1 MYNNISN
8 KNNSNS
14 NINNFIKTGFP
25 KLLKPFEG
33 SIKDIEKITKS
44 FGLAIKIHSDI
55 IRKYQSDNTEPQ
67 INHSLRVA
75 LILSDEIKMS
85 ESDLVCSAL
94 LHDIF
99 NKDELT
105 QDVKDYIKKEISER
119 VYKTISFF
127 NKKTTATTMT
137 TTTTTAATTKKNQDK
152 SSTTASTIE
161 KQLSKIKQADSFVKS
176 IILAER
182 LDDIRSLKNSRR
194 KDKISRFKEET
205 KKYFLPLAEQ
215 TNEKIMLKLE
225 IALYE
230 LK

>member
-1 MYNNISN
+1 MYNNIGN

-14 NINNFIKTGFP
+14 NINNFIKAGFP

-75 LILSDEIKMS
+75 LILSDEIKIN

-99 NKDELT
+99 NKDELA

-127 NKKTTATTMT
+127 NKKTMT
-137 TTTTTAATTKKNQDK
+137 TTAMKKNQDK
-152 SSTTASTIE
+152 SSSASASAIE

-215 TNEKIMLKLE
+215 TNEKIMLKLI

>member
-1 MYNNISN
+1 MYNNIGN
-8 KNNSNS
+8 TNNSNS
-14 NINNFIKTGFP
+14 NINNFIKAGFP

-75 LILSDEIKMS
+75 LILSDEIKIN

-99 NKDELT
+99 NKDELA

-119 VYKTISFF
+119 DYKTISFF
-127 NKKTTATTMT
+127 NKKTT
-137 TTTTTAATTKKNQDK
+137 TTAMKKNQDK
-152 SSTTASTIE
+152 SSSVSAIE

-194 KDKISRFKEET
+194 KDKIARFKEET

-215 TNEKIMLKLE
+215 TNEKIMLKLI

>member
-1 MYNNISN
+1 MYNNIGN
-8 KNNSNS
+8 TNNSNS
-14 NINNFIKTGFP
+14 NINNFIKAGFP

-33 SIKDIEKITKS
+33 SIKDIENITKS

-55 IRKYQSDNTEPQ
+55 IRKYQSDNIEPQ

-75 LILSDEIKMS
+75 LILSDEIKIN

-99 NKDELT
+99 NKDELA

-127 NKKTTATTMT
+127 NKKTT
-137 TTTTTAATTKKNQDK
+137 TTTAMKKNQDK
-152 SSTTASTIE
+152 SSSASAIE

-194 KDKISRFKEET
+194 KDKIARFKEET

-215 TNEKIMLKLE
+215 TNEKIMLKLI

>member
-1 MYNNISN
+1 MYNNIGN

-14 NINNFIKTGFP
+14 NINNFIKAGFP

-44 FGLAIKIHSDI
+44 FGLAIKIHSEI

-75 LILSDEIKMS
+75 LILSDEIKIN

-99 NKDELT
+99 NKDELA

-127 NKKTTATTMT
+127 NKKTMT
-137 TTTTTAATTKKNQDK
+137 TTTTAMKKNQDK
-152 SSTTASTIE
+152 SSSSSASAIE

-215 TNEKIMLKLE
+215 TNEKIMLKLI

>member
-1 MYNNISN
+1 MYDNIDN
-8 KNNSNS
+8 K
-14 NINNFIKTGFP
+14 NNFIKSGFT
-25 KLLKPFEG
+25 KLLKPFEE

-44 FGLAIKIHSDI
+44 FGLAIKIHNEI
-55 IRKYQSDNTEPQ
+55 IRKYQSDVTEPQ

-75 LILSDEIKMS
+75 LILSEEIKMND
-85 ESDLVCSAL
+85 SDLVCSAL

-99 NKDELT
+99 NKVDLSQEIR
-105 QDVKDYIKKEISER
+105 DHIKIEIGDK

-127 NKKTTATTMT
+127 SKK
-137 TTTTTAATTKKNQDK
+137 TKKNNEK
-152 SSTTASTIE
+152 SSSSAGAGAAGAIE
-161 KQLSKIKQADSFVKS
+161 IQISKIKKADMHVKC

-194 KDKISRFKEET
+194 KDKIARFKEET
-205 KKYFLPLAEQ
+205 QKYFLPLAEQ
-215 TNEKIMLKLE
+215 TNEKILLKLI

>member
-1 MYNNISN
+1 MYNNIGN
-8 KNNSNS
+8 TNNSNS
-14 NINNFIKTGFP
+14 NINNFIKAGFP

-75 LILSDEIKMS
+75 LILSDEIKIN

-99 NKDELT
+99 NKDELA

-127 NKKTTATTMT
+127 NKKTT
-137 TTTTTAATTKKNQDK
+137 TTAMKKNQDK
-152 SSTTASTIE
+152 SSSASASAIE

-215 TNEKIMLKLE
+215 TNEKIMLKLI

>member
-1 MYNNISN
+1 MYNNIGN

-14 NINNFIKTGFP
+14 NINNFIKAGFP

-44 FGLAIKIHSDI
+44 FGLAIKIHSEI

-75 LILSDEIKMS
+75 LILSDEIKIN

-99 NKDELT
+99 NKDELA

-127 NKKTTATTMT
+127 NKKTT
-137 TTTTTAATTKKNQDK
+137 TTTTAMKKNQDK
-152 SSTTASTIE
+152 SSASVSASAIE

-215 TNEKIMLKLE
+215 TNEKIMLKLI

>member
-1 MYNNISN
+1 MYNNIGN
-8 KNNSNS
+8 TNNSNS
-14 NINNFIKTGFP
+14 NINNFIKAGFP

-55 IRKYQSDNTEPQ
+55 IRKYQSDNIEPQ

-75 LILSDEIKMS
+75 LILSDEIKIN

-99 NKDELT
+99 NKDELA

-127 NKKTTATTMT
+127 NKKTT
-137 TTTTTAATTKKNQDK
+137 TTAMKKNQDK
-152 SSTTASTIE
+152 SSSVSAIE

-194 KDKISRFKEET
+194 KDKIARFKEET

-215 TNEKIMLKLE
+215 TNEKIMLKLI

>member
-1 MYNNISN
+1 MYNNIGN

-14 NINNFIKTGFP
+14 NINNFIKAGFP

-55 IRKYQSDNTEPQ
+55 LRKYQSDNTEPQ

-75 LILSDEIKMS
+75 LILSDEIKIN

-99 NKDELT
+99 NKDELA

-127 NKKTTATTMT
+127 NKKTT
-137 TTTTTAATTKKNQDK
+137 TTTAMKKNQDK
-152 SSTTASTIE
+152 SSSASALAIE

-215 TNEKIMLKLE
+215 TNQKIMLKLI

>member
-1 MYNNISN
+1 MYNNIGN
-8 KNNSNS
+8 TNNSNS
-14 NINNFIKTGFP
+14 NINNFIKAGFP

-75 LILSDEIKMS
+75 LILSDEIKIN

-99 NKDELT
+99 NKDELA

-127 NKKTTATTMT
+127 NKKTMT
-137 TTTTTAATTKKNQDK
+137 TTTTAMKKNQDK
-152 SSTTASTIE
+152 SSSASAIE

-194 KDKISRFKEET
+194 KDKIARFKEET

-215 TNEKIMLKLE
+215 TNEKIMLKLI

>member
-1 MYNNISN
+1 MYNNIGN
-8 KNNSNS
+8 TNNSNS
-14 NINNFIKTGFP
+14 NINNFIKAGFP

-55 IRKYQSDNTEPQ
+55 IRKYQLDNTEPQ

-75 LILSDEIKMS
+75 LILSDEIKIN

-99 NKDELT
+99 NKDELA

-127 NKKTTATTMT
+127 NKKI
-137 TTTTTAATTKKNQDK
+137 TTTAMKKNQDK
-152 SSTTASTIE
+152 SSSASAIE

-194 KDKISRFKEET
+194 KDKIARFKEET

-215 TNEKIMLKLE
+215 TNEKIMLKLI

>member
-1 MYNNISN
+1 MYNNIGN
-8 KNNSNS
+8 TNNSNS
-14 NINNFIKTGFP
+14 NINNFIKAGFP

-55 IRKYQSDNTEPQ
+55 IRKYQSDNIEPQ

-75 LILSDEIKMS
+75 LILSDEIKIN

-99 NKDELT
+99 NKDELA

-127 NKKTTATTMT
+127 NKKTT
-137 TTTTTAATTKKNQDK
+137 TTAMKKNQDK
-152 SSTTASTIE
+152 SSSASAIE

-215 TNEKIMLKLE
+215 TNEKIMLKLI

>member
-1 MYNNISN
+1 MYNNIGN

-14 NINNFIKTGFP
+14 NINNFIKAGFP

-44 FGLAIKIHSDI
+44 FGLAIKIHSEI
-55 IRKYQSDNTEPQ
+55 IRKYQSDNIEPQ

-75 LILSDEIKMS
+75 LILSDEIKIN

-99 NKDELT
+99 NKDELA

-127 NKKTTATTMT
+127 NKKTT
-137 TTTTTAATTKKNQDK
+137 TTTTAMKKNQDK
-152 SSTTASTIE
+152 SSASVSASAIE

-215 TNEKIMLKLE
+215 TNEKIMLKLI

>member
-1 MYNNISN
+1 MYNNIGN

-14 NINNFIKTGFP
+14 NINNFIKAGFP

-75 LILSDEIKMS
+75 LILSDEIKIN

-99 NKDELT
+99 NKDELA

-127 NKKTTATTMT
+127 NKKTMT
-137 TTTTTAATTKKNQDK
+137 TAMKKNQDK
-152 SSTTASTIE
+152 SSSASAIE

-215 TNEKIMLKLE
+215 TNEKIMLKLI

>member
-1 MYNNISN
+1 MYNNIGN

-14 NINNFIKTGFP
+14 NINNFIKAGFP

-44 FGLAIKIHSDI
+44 FGLAIKIHSEI

-75 LILSDEIKMS
+75 LILSDEIKIN

-99 NKDELT
+99 NKDELA

-127 NKKTTATTMT
+127 NKKTMT
-137 TTTTTAATTKKNQDK
+137 TTTTAMKKNQDK
-152 SSTTASTIE
+152 SSASVSASAIE

-215 TNEKIMLKLE
+215 TNEKIMLKLI

>member
-1 MYNNISN
+1 MYNNIGN
-8 KNNSNS
+8 TNNSNS
-14 NINNFIKTGFP
+14 NINNFIKAGFP

-55 IRKYQSDNTEPQ
+55 IRKYQSDNIEPQ

-75 LILSDEIKMS
+75 LILSDEIKIN

-99 NKDELT
+99 NKDELA

-127 NKKTTATTMT
+127 NKKI
-137 TTTTTAATTKKNQDK
+137 TTTAMKKNQDK
-152 SSTTASTIE
+152 SSSASASAIE

-215 TNEKIMLKLE
+215 TNEKIMLKLI

>member
-1 MYNNISN
+1 
-8 KNNSNS
+8 
-14 NINNFIKTGFP
+14 
-25 KLLKPFEG
+25 
-33 SIKDIEKITKS
+33 
-44 FGLAIKIHSDI
+44 
-55 IRKYQSDNTEPQ
+55 
-67 INHSLRVA
+67 
-75 LILSDEIKMS
+75 
-85 ESDLVCSAL
+85 LVCSAL

-99 NKDELT
+99 NKDELA

-127 NKKTTATTMT
+127 NKKTT
-137 TTTTTAATTKKNQDK
+137 TTAMKKNQDK
-152 SSTTASTIE
+152 SSSASAIE

-194 KDKISRFKEET
+194 KDKIARFKEET

-215 TNEKIMLKLE
+215 TNEKIMLKLI

>member
-1 MYNNISN
+1 MYNNIGN

-14 NINNFIKTGFP
+14 NINNFIKAGFP

-75 LILSDEIKMS
+75 LILSDEIKIN

-99 NKDELT
+99 NKDELA

-127 NKKTTATTMT
+127 NKKTMT
-137 TTTTTAATTKKNQDK
+137 TTTTTAMKKNQDK
-152 SSTTASTIE
+152 SSSSSSASAIE

-215 TNEKIMLKLE
+215 TNEKIMLKLI

>member
-1 MYNNISN
+1 MYDNIDN
-8 KNNSNS
+8 K
-14 NINNFIKTGFP
+14 NNFIKSGFT
-25 KLLKPFEG
+25 KLLKPFEE

-44 FGLAIKIHSDI
+44 FGLAIKIHNEI
-55 IRKYQSDNTEPQ
+55 IRKYQSDVTEPQ

-75 LILSDEIKMS
+75 LILSEEIKMND
-85 ESDLVCSAL
+85 SDLVCSAL

-99 NKDELT
+99 NKEDLSQEIR
-105 QDVKDYIKKEISER
+105 DHIKIEIGDR

-127 NKKTTATTMT
+127 SKK
-137 TTTTTAATTKKNQDK
+137 TKKNNEK
-152 SSTTASTIE
+152 SSSSAGAGAAGAIE
-161 KQLSKIKQADSFVKS
+161 IQISKIKKADMHVKC

-194 KDKISRFKEET
+194 KDKIARFKEET
-205 KKYFLPLAEQ
+205 QKYFLPLAEQ
-215 TNEKIMLKLE
+215 TNEKILLKLI

>member
-1 MYNNISN
+1 MYNNIDKNN
-8 KNNSNS
+8 KNY
-14 NINNFIKTGFP
+14 NFIKIGFP

-55 IRKYQSDNTEPQ
+55 IRKYQADNIEPQ

-75 LILSDEIKMS
+75 LILSEEIKMN
-85 ESDLVCSAL
+85 ESDLVCSAI

-99 NKDELT
+99 NDDELT
-105 QDVKDYIKKEISER
+105 QDVKEYIKTEIGER

-127 NKKTTATTMT
+127 NKKAII
-137 TTTTTAATTKKNQDK
+137 KKNHDK
-152 SSTTASTIE
+152 TSLSIE
-161 KQLSKIKQADSFVKS
+161 KQISKIMQADTFIKS

-205 KKYFLPLAEQ
+205 KRYFLPLAEQ
-215 TNEKIMLKLE
+215 TNEKIMLKLV

>member
-1 MYNNISN
+1 MYNNIGN
-8 KNNSNS
+8 TNNSNS
-14 NINNFIKTGFP
+14 NINNFIKAGFP

-75 LILSDEIKMS
+75 LILSDEIKIN

-99 NKDELT
+99 NKDELA

-127 NKKTTATTMT
+127 NKKI
-137 TTTTTAATTKKNQDK
+137 TTTAMKKNQDK
-152 SSTTASTIE
+152 SSSASASAIE

-194 KDKISRFKEET
+194 KDKIARFKEET

-215 TNEKIMLKLE
+215 TNEKIMLKLI

>member
-1 MYNNISN
+1 MYDNIDN
-8 KNNSNS
+8 K
-14 NINNFIKTGFP
+14 NNFIKSGFT
-25 KLLKPFEG
+25 KLLKPFEE

-55 IRKYQSDNTEPQ
+55 IRKYQSDVTEPQ

-75 LILSDEIKMS
+75 LILSEEIKMN

-99 NKDELT
+99 NKEDLSQEIREH
-105 QDVKDYIKKEISER
+105 IKIEIGEK

-127 NKKTTATTMT
+127 SKK
-137 TTTTTAATTKKNQDK
+137 TKKNNDK
-152 SSTTASTIE
+152 SSAEAGAAGAIE
-161 KQLSKIKQADSFVKS
+161 IQISKIKKADMYVKC

-194 KDKISRFKEET
+194 KDKIARFKEET
-205 KKYFLPLAEQ
+205 QKYFLPLAEQ
-215 TNEKIMLKLE
+215 TNEKILLKLI

>member
-1 MYNNISN
+1 MYNNIGN
-8 KNNSNS
+8 TNNSNS
-14 NINNFIKTGFP
+14 NINNFIKAGFP

-75 LILSDEIKMS
+75 LILSDEIKIN

-99 NKDELT
+99 NKDELA

-127 NKKTTATTMT
+127 NKKTT
-137 TTTTTAATTKKNQDK
+137 TTAMKKNQDK
-152 SSTTASTIE
+152 SSSSVSAIE

-194 KDKISRFKEET
+194 KDKIARFKEET

-215 TNEKIMLKLE
+215 TNEKIMLKLI

>member
-1 MYNNISN
+1 LQEMYNNIGN
-8 KNNSNS
+8 TNNSNS
-14 NINNFIKTGFP
+14 NINNFIKAGFP

-75 LILSDEIKMS
+75 LILSDEIKIN

-99 NKDELT
+99 SKDELA

-127 NKKTTATTMT
+127 NKKTTTA
-137 TTTTTAATTKKNQDK
+137 TTTAMKKNQDK
-152 SSTTASTIE
+152 SSASALAIE

-205 KKYFLPLAEQ
+205 KEYFLPLAEQ
-215 TNEKIMLKLE
+215 TNEKIMLKLI

>member
-1 MYNNISN
+1 MYNNIGN
-8 KNNSNS
+8 TNNSNS
-14 NINNFIKTGFP
+14 NINNFIKAGFP

-75 LILSDEIKMS
+75 LILSDEIKIN

-99 NKDELT
+99 NKDELA

-127 NKKTTATTMT
+127 NKKTTTA
-137 TTTTTAATTKKNQDK
+137 TTTAMKKNQDK
-152 SSTTASTIE
+152 SSSASAIE

-215 TNEKIMLKLE
+215 TNEKIMLKLI

>member
-1 MYNNISN
+1 MYNNIGN

-14 NINNFIKTGFP
+14 NINNFIKAGFP

-75 LILSDEIKMS
+75 LILSDEIKIN

-99 NKDELT
+99 NKDELA

-127 NKKTTATTMT
+127 NKKTMT
-137 TTTTTAATTKKNQDK
+137 TTTATAMKKNQDK
-152 SSTTASTIE
+152 SSASAIE

-215 TNEKIMLKLE
+215 TNEKIMLKLI

>member
-1 MYNNISN
+1 MYNNIGN

-14 NINNFIKTGFP
+14 NINNFIKAGFP

-55 IRKYQSDNTEPQ
+55 IRKYQSDNIEPQ

-75 LILSDEIKMS
+75 LILSDEIKIN

-99 NKDELT
+99 NKDELA

-127 NKKTTATTMT
+127 NKKTMT
-137 TTTTTAATTKKNQDK
+137 TTTAMKKNQDK
-152 SSTTASTIE
+152 SSSAIE
-161 KQLSKIKQADSFVKS
+161 KQLSNLKQADSFVKS

-215 TNEKIMLKLE
+215 TNEKIMLKLI

>member
-1 MYNNISN
+1 MYNNIGN

-14 NINNFIKTGFP
+14 NINNFIKAGFP

-75 LILSDEIKMS
+75 LILSDEIKIN

-99 NKDELT
+99 NKDELA

-127 NKKTTATTMT
+127 NKKTT
-137 TTTTTAATTKKNQDK
+137 TTTTATAMKKNQDK
-152 SSTTASTIE
+152 SSSSSSASAIE

-215 TNEKIMLKLE
+215 TNEKIMLKLI
-225 IALYE
+225 IAL
-230 LK
+230 

>member
-1 MYNNISN
+1 MYNNTDN
-8 KNNSNS
+8 K
-14 NINNFIKTGFP
+14 NNFIKTGFT
-25 KLLKPFEG
+25 KLLKPFEE

-44 FGLAIKIHSDI
+44 FGLAIKIHNEI
-55 IRKYQSDNTEPQ
+55 IRKYQSDVTEPQ

-75 LILSDEIKMS
+75 LILSEEIKMND
-85 ESDLVCSAL
+85 SDLVCSAL

-99 NKDELT
+99 NKEDLSQEIR
-105 QDVKDYIKKEISER
+105 DHIKIEIGDK

-127 NKKTTATTMT
+127 SKK
-137 TTTTTAATTKKNQDK
+137 TKKNNDK
-152 SSTTASTIE
+152 SSAAGAGAVGAIE
-161 KQLSKIKQADSFVKS
+161 IQISKIKKADMYVKC

-194 KDKISRFKEET
+194 KDKIARFKEET
-205 KKYFLPLAEQ
+205 QKYFLPLAEQ
-215 TNEKIMLKLE
+215 TNEKILLKLI

>member
-1 MYNNISN
+1 MYNNIGN

-14 NINNFIKTGFP
+14 NINNFIKAGFP

-75 LILSDEIKMS
+75 LILSDEIKIN

-99 NKDELT
+99 NKDELA

-127 NKKTTATTMT
+127 NKKTT
-137 TTTTTAATTKKNQDK
+137 TTTTAMKKNQDK
-152 SSTTASTIE
+152 SASTSASAIE

-215 TNEKIMLKLE
+215 TNEKIMLKLI

>member
-1 MYNNISN
+1 MYNNIGN
-8 KNNSNS
+8 TNNSNS
-14 NINNFIKTGFP
+14 NINNFIKAGFP

-75 LILSDEIKMS
+75 LILSDEIKIN

-99 NKDELT
+99 NKDELA

-127 NKKTTATTMT
+127 NKKTMT
-137 TTTTTAATTKKNQDK
+137 TTTVMKKNQDK
-152 SSTTASTIE
+152 SSSSASASAIE

-215 TNEKIMLKLE
+215 TNEKIMLKLI